1 MCAHTYTTTKWCLTQ
16 QIAVYMN
23 ISTHALCHTLVLRPM
38 TDVRTKCFD
47 NATLRRLQFERE
59 IILRRFY
66 GGRSMFAILGHS
78 SLTELCTEGLFTIDR
93 EIFVVK
99 NILSVAYNDEN

>member
-1 MCAHTYTTTKWCLTQ
+1 
-16 QIAVYMN
+16 MN

-78 SLTELCTEGLFTIDR
+78 SLTELYTERWADKGNAIVKCREVQSKLNEGLR
-93 EIFVVK
+93 PSLEG
-99 NILSVAYNDEN
+99 

>member
-1 MCAHTYTTTKWCLTQ
+1 MCAHTYTTTKWCLME

-23 ISTHALCHTLVLRPM
+23 ISAHALCHTLVPRLM
-38 TDVRTKCFD
+38 TDIRTKCFD

-59 IILRRFY
+59 LILRWFY

-78 SLTELCTEGLFTIDR
+78 SLTELYTEGLFTIDR
-93 EIFVVK
+93 EIFIVK